1 MWVGILSFFLVLFLL
16 YTFLSFVVL
25 YQSSDYYGGTLKTR
39 SFKGYRT
46 WSIMLWTL
54 RKNIQLYMF
63 IHVLFIYI
71 LMMIGEVT
79 ELWYYETFTHGS
91 PIFFFFNF
99 TNILLEYITLLKI
112 IIDPCVF
119 FPFSTSGSRLWNSS
133 TRVWFLYGQIK
144 NKAVLEETATI
155 WFGAPSPIYISNSI
169 GQLDALRI
177 LSQNIM
183 TMSSG
188 YSFLCI
194 LLSVWYEFNNEKE
207 KENVYTTDSI
217 FYNYYILI
225 CYLTFVKIFWFY
237 F

>member
-1 MWVGILSFFLVLFLL
+1 MEAHSRPDPLKGTEHDRSCSGHCAKIFSYICLFTFFLYIYWWWLAKLRNYDIMKRSHMGVPFL
-16 YTFLSFVVL
+16 
-25 YQSSDYYGGTLKTR
+25 
-39 SFKGYRT
+39 
-46 WSIMLWTL
+46 
-54 RKNIQLYMF
+54 
-63 IHVLFIYI
+63 
-71 LMMIGEVT
+71 
-79 ELWYYETFTHGS
+79 
-91 PIFFFFNF
+91 FFFNF

-217 FYNYYILI
+217 YYYNYYILI
-225 CYLTFVKIFWFY
+225 CYLTFVKLYWFY
-237 F
+237 FWKKTQTSIFFLL